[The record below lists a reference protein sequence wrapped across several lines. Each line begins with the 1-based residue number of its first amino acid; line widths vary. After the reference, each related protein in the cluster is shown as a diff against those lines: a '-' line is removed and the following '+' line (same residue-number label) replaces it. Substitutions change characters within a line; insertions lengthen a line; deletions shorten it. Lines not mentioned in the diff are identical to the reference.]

1 MRTLGVVGALV
12 AVAAAVF
19 GGASVAWA
27 DPGEAVTAFDAVVN
41 VGAAGDLQVTETIGY
56 RFAGTTHHGLLR
68 ELHSSQVTA
77 VQVETPTGA
86 PAATSVT
93 VQGGYTTIR
102 VGDPAR
108 TVSGTQ
114 TYVLH
119 YAVGGVL
126 DADVLRW
133 DFVGDGWQV
142 PVQRATVR
150 VTAPRPADTRHCAAA
165 GCTVTGSGATAVFAA
180 GPLAPGN
187 GLPVTLDY
195 PTGTVGGTPPGL
207 AVLGWLQLVVVLGVL
222 GALGWVVARSLRDP
236 QAKPS
241 GAHRRAAAA
250 VPAGG
255 TTPAAWTSTPAAPR
269 DVPAATRPAVPPA
282 GAPGGRTRSGAEWA
296 AAAPPVGA
304 PGDEGR
310 RAEWAAPTTPAA
322 VPLAEAGLP
331 APPPDISPGLLAV
344 LHSGGKGTDA
354 VTATLLDLAVRGYL
368 RVEEQGGRWRPRG
381 WTLVATAPT
390 TPDRLAPHEEA
401 LLHNA
406 FGGTPTTTVSEVCH
420 RRTRALEAAHKALV
434 AEAVE
439 RGWVAKNVLAAC
451 GKAMG
456 LSIFFIGFV
465 AAIVNFG
472 GFPRSFPFP
481 FPFPFFFLA
490 VGTGIVG
497 VFASALLSLVKP
509 ARRTAAG
516 NAVLAELATYRAEL
530 AGSGL
535 ERIPS
540 DRAAEVFSR
549 SLPHAA
555 ALGLARQWTRSFAQ
569 LFALAP
575 PAAAAWYRPAGQAA
589 TALGAV
595 TATVV
600 GFVNAA
606 GARPSATTTSR
617 GFASSGSSDFGSS
630 SSSSSSSFSGGDG
643 GGGGSSGG
651 GGSW

>member
-1 MRTLGVVGALV
+1 MSPGLEPRLASLLV
-12 AVAAAVF
+12 YAVALL
-19 GGASVAWA
+19 GAHTVLRRRRTPEKRRREGDQWA
-27 DPGEAVTAFDAVVN
+27 RRHLA
-41 VGAAGDLQVTETIGY
+41 Y
-56 RFAGTTHHGLLR
+56 
-68 ELHSSQVTA
+68 
-77 VQVETPTGA
+77 VETRWTPNVDRCPDRNRRVHLWVRRSWARSLERA
-86 PAATSVT
+86 PFPGPASSRAWPSYRRWWRSL
-93 VQGGYTTIR
+93 GYTATR
-102 VGDPAR
+102 PDYLPPAR
-108 TVSGTQ
+108 
-114 TYVLH
+114 
-119 YAVGGVL
+119 A
-126 DADVLRW
+126 
-133 DFVGDGWQV
+133 
-142 PVQRATVR
+142 
-150 VTAPRPADTRHCAAA
+150 
-165 GCTVTGSGATAVFAA
+165 
-180 GPLAPGN
+180 LALGN

-241 GAHRRAAAA
+241 GAHRRAAAS
-250 VPAGG
+250 VPGDG
-255 TTPAAWTSTPAAPR
+255 RTTPAAWTSTPAAPR

-282 GAPGGRTRSGAEWA
+282 GRPGERRTRSRAEWA

-310 RAEWAAPTTPAA
+310 RAEWAASTAPAA

-368 RVEEQGGRWRPRG
+368 RVEEQAGRWRPRG

-451 GKAMG
+451 GKAVG

-465 AAIVNFG
+465 AAIVNFD

-481 FPFPFFFLA
+481 FPFFFLA
-490 VGTGIVG
+490 IGTGIVG
-497 VFASALLSLVKP
+497 VFTSALLSLVKP
-509 ARRTAAG
+509 VRRTAAG

-530 AGSGL
+530 AGLGL

-555 ALGLARQWTRSFAQ
+555 ALGLPASGRGASPSSSLLRRLPRGQV
-569 LFALAP
+569 P
-575 PAAAAWYRPAGQAA
+575 PGRAG
-589 TALGAV
+589 GD
-595 TATVV
+595 
-600 GFVNAA
+600 
-606 GARPSATTTSR
+606 GARP
-617 GFASSGSSDFGSS
+617 
-630 SSSSSSSFSGGDG
+630 
-643 GGGGSSGG
+643 
-651 GGSW
+651 

>member
-12 AVAAAVF
+12 AVAAVVF

-255 TTPAAWTSTPAAPR
+255 STPAAWTTTPGRPAAP
-269 DVPAATRPAVPPA
+269 
-282 GAPGGRTRSGAEWA
+282 A
-296 AAAPPVGA
+296 AAAPQPGA
-304 PGDEGR
+304 PVVGSLSA

-331 APPPDISPGLLAV
+331 APPPDVSPGLLAV
-344 LHSGGKGTDA
+344 LHSGGKGTNA

-368 RVEEQGGRWRPRG
+368 RVEEQGARWRPRG

-401 LLHNA
+401 LLLNA
-406 FGGTPTTTVSEVCH
+406 FGGRPTTTVSEVCH

-451 GKAMG
+451 GKAVG

-472 GFPRSFPFP
+472 GFPRSFPF
-481 FPFPFFFLA
+481 FFLA
-490 VGTGIVG
+490 IGTGIVG

-509 ARRTAAG
+509 VRRTAAG
-516 NAVLAELATYRAEL
+516 NAVLAELATYRAKL
-530 AGSGL
+530 AGLGL
-535 ERIPS
+535 ERIPP

-555 ALGLARQWTRSFAQ
+555 ALGLAHQWTRRFAQ

-575 PAAAAWYRPAGQAA
+575 PGAAAWYRPAGQAA

-606 GARPSATTTSR
+606 GARPSTTTTSR
-617 GFASSGSSDFGSS
+617 GFASSSSSDFGSS

>member
-12 AVAAAVF
+12 AVAAVVF

-250 VPAGG
+250 VPAEGAPPRPPG
-255 TTPAAWTSTPAAPR
+255 RRPPRPRATFRPPPDPQFRLPAGQEKGARDPVPSGLPPPRRSAHPAMRAGEPNGPRPPPRPPSRSSRRGCLRRRRISRPACSPCCTPAAR
-269 DVPAATRPAVPPA
+269 
-282 GAPGGRTRSGAEWA
+282 
-296 AAAPPVGA
+296 
-304 PGDEGR
+304 
-310 RAEWAAPTTPAA
+310 APT
-322 VPLAEAGLP
+322 
-331 APPPDISPGLLAV
+331 
-344 LHSGGKGTDA
+344 
-354 VTATLLDLAVRGYL
+354 R
-368 RVEEQGGRWRPRG
+368 
-381 WTLVATAPT
+381 
-390 TPDRLAPHEEA
+390 
-401 LLHNA
+401 
-406 FGGTPTTTVSEVCH
+406 
-420 RRTRALEAAHKALV
+420 
-434 AEAVE
+434 
-439 RGWVAKNVLAAC
+439 
-451 GKAMG
+451 
-456 LSIFFIGFV
+456 
-465 AAIVNFG
+465 
-472 GFPRSFPFP
+472 
-481 FPFPFFFLA
+481 
-490 VGTGIVG
+490 
-497 VFASALLSLVKP
+497 
-509 ARRTAAG
+509 
-516 NAVLAELATYRAEL
+516 
-530 AGSGL
+530 
-535 ERIPS
+535 
-540 DRAAEVFSR
+540 
-549 SLPHAA
+549 
-555 ALGLARQWTRSFAQ
+555 
-569 LFALAP
+569 
-575 PAAAAWYRPAGQAA
+575 
-589 TALGAV
+589 
-595 TATVV
+595 
-600 GFVNAA
+600 
-606 GARPSATTTSR
+606 
-617 GFASSGSSDFGSS
+617 
-630 SSSSSSSFSGGDG
+630 
-643 GGGGSSGG
+643 
-651 GGSW
+651 

>member
-12 AVAAAVF
+12 AVAAVVF

-195 PTGTVGGTPPGL
+195 PAGTVGGTPPGL

-255 TTPAAWTSTPAAPR
+255 STPAAWTTTPGRPTAP
-269 DVPAATRPAVPPA
+269 
-282 GAPGGRTRSGAEWA
+282 A
-296 AAAPPVGA
+296 AAAPQPGA
-304 PGDEGR
+304 PVVGSLSA

-331 APPPDISPGLLAV
+331 APPPDVSPGLLAV
-344 LHSGGKGTDA
+344 LHSGGKGTNA

-368 RVEEQGGRWRPRG
+368 RVEEQGARWRPRG

-406 FGGTPTTTVSEVCH
+406 FGGRPTTTVSEVCH

-439 RGWVAKNVLAAC
+439 RGWVAKDVLAAC
-451 GKAMG
+451 GKAVG

-472 GFPRSFPFP
+472 GFPKS
-481 FPFPFFFLA
+481 FPFFFLA
-490 VGTGIVG
+490 IGTGIVG
-497 VFASALLSLVKP
+497 VFASALLSSVKP
-509 ARRTAAG
+509 VRRTAAG
-516 NAVLAELATYRAEL
+516 NAVLAELAPYRAKL
-530 AGSGL
+530 AGLGL
-535 ERIPS
+535 ERIPP

-555 ALGLARQWTRSFAQ
+555 ALGLAHQWTRRFAQ

-575 PAAAAWYRPAGQAA
+575 PGAAAWYRPVGQAA

-606 GARPSATTTSR
+606 GARPSTTTTSR
-617 GFASSGSSDFGSS
+617 GFASSSSSDFGSS

>member
-12 AVAAAVF
+12 AVAAVVVF

-27 DPGEAVTAFDAVVN
+27 DPGEAVTAFDAVVD
-41 VGAAGDLQVTETIGY
+41 VDAAGDLQVTETIGY
-56 RFAGTTHHGLLR
+56 RFAGTAHHGVLR
-68 ELHSSQVTA
+68 ELHSSEVTA

-93 VQGGYTTIR
+93 VHGGYTTIR

-114 TYVLH
+114 IYVLH
-119 YAVGGVL
+119 YVVGGVL
-126 DADVLRW
+126 DAEVLRW

-150 VTAPRPADTRHCAAA
+150 ITAPRPADARHCAAA

-187 GLPVTLDY
+187 GLPVTLEY
-195 PTGTVGGTPPGL
+195 PTGTVGETPPGL
-207 AVLGWLQLVVVLGVL
+207 AVLGWLQLAVVLAVL
-222 GALGWVVARSLRDP
+222 GGLGWVVVRSLRDP
-236 QAKPS
+236 QAKPP
-241 GAHRRAAAA
+241 GAHRRPAAAA
-250 VPAGG
+250 VLGDGRCTPVAWVA
-255 TTPAAWTSTPAAPR
+255 TPAAQP
-269 DVPAATRPAVPPA
+269 
-282 GAPGGRTRSGAEWA
+282 
-296 AAAPPVGA
+296 
-304 PGDEGR
+304 
-310 RAEWAAPTTPAA
+310 A

-331 APPPDISPGLLAV
+331 SPPPDVSPGLLAV

-368 RVEEQGGRWRPRG
+368 RVEEQGGRRRLRG

-390 TPDRLAPHEEA
+390 TPDRLAPHEET

-406 FGGTPTTTVSEVCH
+406 FGGRPTATVSEVCH
-420 RRTRALEAAHKALV
+420 RRTRALEAAHEALV

-439 RGWVAKNVLAAC
+439 RGWVAKNVLAT
-451 GKAMG
+451 GG
-456 LSIFFIGFV
+456 RTVGISIFFIGFV

-472 GFPRSFPFP
+472 GFPRSFPF
-481 FPFPFFFLA
+481 FFLA
-490 VGTGIVG
+490 IGTGIVG

-509 ARRTAAG
+509 VRRTAAG
-516 NAVLAELATYRAEL
+516 NAVLAELAPYRAKL
-530 AGSGL
+530 AGLGL
-535 ERIPS
+535 ERIPP

-555 ALGLARQWTRSFAQ
+555 ALGLAHRWTRRFAQ

-575 PAAAAWYRPAGQAA
+575 PGAAAWYRPAGPAA

-600 GFVNAA
+600 GFVDAA
-606 GARPSATTTSR
+606 GARPSTTTTSR
-617 GFASSGSSDFGSS
+617 GFAGSS

>member
-1 MRTLGVVGALV
+1 MVDV
-12 AVAAAVF
+12 
-19 GGASVAWA
+19 
-27 DPGEAVTAFDAVVN
+27 D
-41 VGAAGDLQVTETIGY
+41 AAGDLQVTETIGY

-86 PAATSVT
+86 PADTTVT
-93 VQGGYTTIR
+93 VHGGYTTIR

-119 YAVGGVL
+119 YAVGGVV

-165 GCTVTGSGATAVFAA
+165 GCTVTASGATAVFAA

-195 PTGTVGGTPPGL
+195 PTGTVGGTTPGL

-222 GALGWVVARSLRDP
+222 GGLGWVVARSLRDP
-236 QAKPS
+236 QATPS
-241 GAHRRAAAA
+241 GAHRRAAAS
-250 VPAGG
+250 VPGDG
-255 TTPAAWTSTPAAPR
+255 RTTPAVWTAASAAPR

-282 GAPGGRTRSGAEWA
+282 GAPGGGRTRSRAEWA

-310 RAEWAAPTTPAA
+310 RAEWAASTAPPA

-331 APPPDISPGLLAV
+331 APPPDVSPGLLAV

-368 RVEEQGGRWRPRG
+368 RVEEQGGRCRPRG

-390 TPDRLAPHEEA
+390 APDRLAPHEEA
-401 LLHNA
+401 LLHSA
-406 FGGTPTTTVSEVCH
+406 FGGGRPTATISEVCH

-439 RGWVAKNVLAAC
+439 RGWVAKNVVATSGRAV
-451 GKAMG
+451 GMW
-456 LSIFFIGFV
+456 IFFIGFV
-465 AAIVNFG
+465 AAIANFG
-472 GFPRSFPFP
+472 GYPRSFPFLP
-481 FPFPFFFLA
+481 LPLFFLA
-490 VGTGIVG
+490 IGTGIVG
-497 VFASALLSLVKP
+497 VFASALFAWSSP
-509 ARRTAAG
+509 CAAPRRAMPCWPSSRPTAPSSPGRASNASRPTARRRSSADRCPTPPPSAWRTRG
-516 NAVLAELATYRAEL
+516 RGVSPSSSLLRRRA
-530 AGSGL
+530 
-535 ERIPS
+535 R
-540 DRAAEVFSR
+540 
-549 SLPHAA
+549 
-555 ALGLARQWTRSFAQ
+555 
-569 LFALAP
+569 
-575 PAAAAWYRPAGQAA
+575 RPG
-589 TALGAV
+589 T
-595 TATVV
+595 
-600 GFVNAA
+600 
-606 GARPSATTTSR
+606 ARPGR
-617 GFASSGSSDFGSS
+617 RRRRSGP
-630 SSSSSSSFSGGDG
+630 
-643 GGGGSSGG
+643 
-651 GGSW
+651 

>member
-1 MRTLGVVGALV
+1 MRTPGVVGALL
-12 AVAAAVF
+12 AVAAVVF
-19 GGASVAWA
+19 GSAPVAWA
-27 DPGEAVTAFDAVVN
+27 DPGEAVTAFDAVATVD
-41 VGAAGDLQVTETIGY
+41 GAGDLQVTETIGY
-56 RFAGTTHHGLLR
+56 RFAGTAHHGLLR
-68 ELHSSQVTA
+68 ELHSSRVTA
-77 VQVETPTGA
+77 VRVETPTGA
-86 PAATSVT
+86 PASTSVT
-93 VQGGYTTIR
+93 VSGGYTTLR

-119 YAVGGVL
+119 YAVGGVVGG
-126 DADVLRW
+126 DVLRW

-195 PTGTVGGTPPGL
+195 PTGTVGGPPVGL

-255 TTPAAWTSTPAAPR
+255 STPAAWTTTPGRAAAP
-269 DVPAATRPAVPPA
+269 
-282 GAPGGRTRSGAEWA
+282 A
-296 AAAPPVGA
+296 AAAPPPGA
-304 PGDEGR
+304 PVVGSLSA

-331 APPPDISPGLLAV
+331 APPPDVSPGLLAV
-344 LHSGGKGTDA
+344 LHSGGKGTNA

-390 TPDRLAPHEEA
+390 TPDRLAPHEET

-406 FGGTPTTTVSEVCH
+406 FGGRPTATISEVCH
-420 RRTRALEAAHKALV
+420 RRTRALEAAHEALV

-439 RGWVAKNVLAAC
+439 RGWVAKNVLATS
-451 GKAMG
+451 GRTVGM
-456 LSIFFIGFV
+456 SIFFIGFV

-472 GFPRSFPFP
+472 GFPKS
-481 FPFPFFFLA
+481 FPFFFLA
-490 VGTGIVG
+490 IGTGIVG

-509 ARRTAAG
+509 VRRTAAG
-516 NAVLAELATYRAEL
+516 NAVLAELAPYRAKL
-530 AGSGL
+530 AGLGL
-535 ERIPS
+535 ERIPP

-555 ALGLARQWTRSFAQ
+555 ALGLAHRWTRRFAQ

-575 PAAAAWYRPAGQAA
+575 PGAAAWYRPAGQAA

-606 GARPSATTTSR
+606 GARPSTTTTSR
-617 GFASSGSSDFGSS
+617 GFASSSSSDFGSS

>member
-12 AVAAAVF
+12 AVAAVVF

-195 PTGTVGGTPPGL
+195 PTGTVGGPPVGL

-255 TTPAAWTSTPAAPR
+255 STPAAWTTTPGRPAAP
-269 DVPAATRPAVPPA
+269 
-282 GAPGGRTRSGAEWA
+282 A
-296 AAAPPVGA
+296 AAAPQPGA
-304 PGDEGR
+304 PVVGSLSA

-331 APPPDISPGLLAV
+331 APPPDVSPGLLAV
-344 LHSGGKGTDA
+344 LHSGGKGTNA

-368 RVEEQGGRWRPRG
+368 RVEEQGARWRPRG

-406 FGGTPTTTVSEVCH
+406 FGGRPTTTVSEVCH

-451 GKAMG
+451 GKAVG

-472 GFPRSFPFP
+472 GFPRSFPF
-481 FPFPFFFLA
+481 FFLA
-490 VGTGIVG
+490 IGTGIVG

-509 ARRTAAG
+509 VRRTAAG
-516 NAVLAELATYRAEL
+516 NAVLAELATYRAKL
-530 AGSGL
+530 AGLGL
-535 ERIPS
+535 ERIPP

-555 ALGLARQWTRSFAQ
+555 ALGLAHQWTRRFAQ

-575 PAAAAWYRPAGQAA
+575 PGAAAWYRPAGQAA

-606 GARPSATTTSR
+606 GARPSTTTTSR
-617 GFASSGSSDFGSS
+617 GFASSSSSDFGSS

>member
-12 AVAAAVF
+12 AVAAVVF

-250 VPAGG
+250 VPGAG
-255 TTPAAWTSTPAAPR
+255 APPR
-269 DVPAATRPAVPPA
+269 PPGRRPPRPRATFRPPPDPQPPA
-282 GAPGGRTRSGAEWA
+282 GRPGERRTDPAPSGLLPPRRSAHPAMRAGEPNGPR
-296 AAAPPVGA
+296 PP
-304 PGDEGR
+304 PRPPSRSPR
-310 RAEWAAPTTPAA
+310 RGC
-322 VPLAEAGLP
+322 L
-331 APPPDISPGLLAV
+331 APPPDVSPGLLAV

-406 FGGTPTTTVSEVCH
+406 FGGRPTTTVSEVCH

-451 GKAMG
+451 GKAVGM
-456 LSIFFIGFV
+456 SIFFIGFV

-472 GFPRSFPFP
+472 GFPRSFPF
-481 FPFPFFFLA
+481 FFLA
-490 VGTGIVG
+490 IGTGIVG

-509 ARRTAAG
+509 VRRTAAG

-530 AGSGL
+530 AGLGL

-595 TATVV
+595 TATSSASSTPRAPDRPP
-600 GFVNAA
+600 AA
-606 GARPSATTTSR
+606 SR
-617 GFASSGSSDFGSS
+617 GSGSSGSSDFGSS

>member
-1 MRTLGVVGALV
+1 MRTPGVVGALL
-12 AVAAAVF
+12 AVAAVVF
-19 GGASVAWA
+19 GSAGVAWA
-27 DPGEAVTAFDAVVN
+27 DPGEAVTAFDVVAT
-41 VGAAGDLQVTETIGY
+41 VDGAGDLQVTETIGY
-56 RFAGTTHHGLLR
+56 RFAGTAHHGLLR
-68 ELHSSQVTA
+68 ELHSSRVTA
-77 VQVETPTGA
+77 VRVETPTGA
-86 PAATSVT
+86 PASTSVT
-93 VQGGYTTIR
+93 VSGGYTTLR

-195 PTGTVGGTPPGL
+195 PTGTVGGPPPGL

-255 TTPAAWTSTPAAPR
+255 STPAAWTTTPGRPAAP
-269 DVPAATRPAVPPA
+269 
-282 GAPGGRTRSGAEWA
+282 A
-296 AAAPPVGA
+296 AAAPQPGA
-304 PGDEGR
+304 PVVGSLSA

-331 APPPDISPGLLAV
+331 APPPDVSPGLLAV
-344 LHSGGKGTDA
+344 LHSGGKGTNA

-368 RVEEQGGRWRPRG
+368 RVEEQGARWRPRG

-406 FGGTPTTTVSEVCH
+406 FGGRPTTTVSEVCH

-451 GKAMG
+451 GKAVG

-472 GFPRSFPFP
+472 GFPRSFPF
-481 FPFPFFFLA
+481 FFLA
-490 VGTGIVG
+490 IGTGIVG

-509 ARRTAAG
+509 VRRTAAG
-516 NAVLAELATYRAEL
+516 NAVLAELATYRAKL
-530 AGSGL
+530 AGLGL
-535 ERIPS
+535 ERIPP

-555 ALGLARQWTRSFAQ
+555 ALGLAHQWTRRFAQ

-575 PAAAAWYRPAGQAA
+575 PGAAAWYRPAGQAA

-606 GARPSATTTSR
+606 GARPSTTTTSR
-617 GFASSGSSDFGSS
+617 GFASSSSSDFGSS

>member
-12 AVAAAVF
+12 AVAAVVF

-195 PTGTVGGTPPGL
+195 PTGTVGGPPPGL

-255 TTPAAWTSTPAAPR
+255 STPAAWTTTPGRPAAP
-269 DVPAATRPAVPPA
+269 
-282 GAPGGRTRSGAEWA
+282 A
-296 AAAPPVGA
+296 AAAPQPGA
-304 PGDEGR
+304 PVVGSLSA

-331 APPPDISPGLLAV
+331 APPPDVSPGLLAV
-344 LHSGGKGTDA
+344 LHSGGKGTNA

-406 FGGTPTTTVSEVCH
+406 FGGRPTTTVSEVCH

-451 GKAMG
+451 GKAVG

-472 GFPRSFPFP
+472 GFPRSFPF
-481 FPFPFFFLA
+481 FFLA
-490 VGTGIVG
+490 IGTGIVG

-509 ARRTAAG
+509 VRRTAAG
-516 NAVLAELATYRAEL
+516 NAVLAELATYRAKL
-530 AGSGL
+530 AGLGL
-535 ERIPS
+535 ERIPP

-555 ALGLARQWTRSFAQ
+555 ALGLARQWTRRFAQ

-606 GARPSATTTSR
+606 GARPSTTTTSR
-617 GFASSGSSDFGSS
+617 GFASSSSSDFGSS

>member
-12 AVAAAVF
+12 AVAAVVVF

-27 DPGEAVTAFDAVVN
+27 DPGAAVTAFDAVVD
-41 VGAAGDLQVTETIGY
+41 VDAAGDLQVTETISY
-56 RFAGTTHHGLLR
+56 RFAGTAHHGLLR
-68 ELHSSQVTA
+68 ELHSSEVTA

-93 VQGGYTTIR
+93 VHGGYTTIR

-114 TYVLH
+114 IYVLH
-119 YAVGGVL
+119 YVVGGVL
-126 DADVLRW
+126 DAEVLRW

-150 VTAPRPADTRHCAAA
+150 ITAPRPADARHCAAA

-187 GLPVTLDY
+187 GVPVTLEY
-195 PTGTVGGTPPGL
+195 PTGTVGETPPGL
-207 AVLGWLQLVVVLGVL
+207 AVLGWLQLAVVLAVL
-222 GALGWVVARSLRDP
+222 GGLGWVVVRSLRDP
-236 QAKPS
+236 QAKPP
-241 GAHRRAAAA
+241 GAHRRPAAAA
-250 VPAGG
+250 VLGDG
-255 TTPAAWTSTPAAPR
+255 RCTPVAWAATPAAP
-269 DVPAATRPAVPPA
+269 P
-282 GAPGGRTRSGAEWA
+282 
-296 AAAPPVGA
+296 
-304 PGDEGR
+304 
-310 RAEWAAPTTPAA
+310 A

-331 APPPDISPGLLAV
+331 SPPPDVSPGLLAV

-390 TPDRLAPHEEA
+390 TPDRLAPHEET

-406 FGGTPTTTVSEVCH
+406 FGGRPTATVSEVCH
-420 RRTRALEAAHKALV
+420 RRTRALEAAHEALV

-439 RGWVAKNVLAAC
+439 RGWVAKNVLATS
-451 GKAMG
+451 GRTVGM
-456 LSIFFIGFV
+456 SIFFIGFV

-472 GFPRSFPFP
+472 GFPRSFPF
-481 FPFPFFFLA
+481 FFLA
-490 VGTGIVG
+490 IGTGIVA

-509 ARRTAAG
+509 VRRTAAG
-516 NAVLAELATYRAEL
+516 NAVLAELAPYRAKL
-530 AGSGL
+530 AGLGL
-535 ERIPS
+535 ERIPP

-555 ALGLARQWTRSFAQ
+555 ALGLAHRWTRRFAQ

-575 PAAAAWYRPAGQAA
+575 PGAAAWYRPAGPAA
-589 TALGAV
+589 TALWAV

-600 GFVNAA
+600 GFVDAA
-606 GARPSATTTSR
+606 GARPSTTTTSR
-617 GFASSGSSDFGSS
+617 GFAGSSSSDFGSS
-630 SSSSSSSFSGGDG
+630 SSSSSFSFSGGDG

>member
-1 MRTLGVVGALV
+1 
-12 AVAAAVF
+12 
-19 GGASVAWA
+19 
-27 DPGEAVTAFDAVVN
+27 
-41 VGAAGDLQVTETIGY
+41 
-56 RFAGTTHHGLLR
+56 
-68 ELHSSQVTA
+68 
-77 VQVETPTGA
+77 
-86 PAATSVT
+86 
-93 VQGGYTTIR
+93 
-102 VGDPAR
+102 
-108 TVSGTQ
+108 
-114 TYVLH
+114 
-119 YAVGGVL
+119 
-126 DADVLRW
+126 
-133 DFVGDGWQV
+133 
-142 PVQRATVR
+142 
-150 VTAPRPADTRHCAAA
+150 
-165 GCTVTGSGATAVFAA
+165 
-180 GPLAPGN
+180 
-187 GLPVTLDY
+187 
-195 PTGTVGGTPPGL
+195 
-207 AVLGWLQLVVVLGVL
+207 VLGVL

-255 TTPAAWTSTPAAPR
+255 STPAAWTTTPGRPAAP
-269 DVPAATRPAVPPA
+269 
-282 GAPGGRTRSGAEWA
+282 A
-296 AAAPPVGA
+296 AAAPQPGA
-304 PGDEGR
+304 PVVGSLSA

-331 APPPDISPGLLAV
+331 APPPDVSPGLLAV
-344 LHSGGKGTDA
+344 LHSGGKGTNA

-368 RVEEQGGRWRPRG
+368 RVEEQGARWRPRG

-406 FGGTPTTTVSEVCH
+406 FGGRPTTTVSEVCH

-451 GKAMG
+451 GKAVG

-481 FPFPFFFLA
+481 FFFLA
-490 VGTGIVG
+490 IGTGIVG

-509 ARRTAAG
+509 VRRTAAG
-516 NAVLAELATYRAEL
+516 NAVLAELAPYRAKL
-530 AGSGL
+530 AGLGL
-535 ERIPS
+535 ERIPP

-555 ALGLARQWTRSFAQ
+555 ALGLAHQWTRRFAQ

-575 PAAAAWYRPAGQAA
+575 PGAAAWYRPAGQAA

-606 GARPSATTTSR
+606 GARPSTTTTSR
-617 GFASSGSSDFGSS
+617 GFASSSSSDFGSS

>member
-12 AVAAAVF
+12 AVAAVVF

-27 DPGEAVTAFDAVVN
+27 DPGEAVTAFDAV
-41 VGAAGDLQVTETIGY
+41 AAVDAGGHLQITETIGY

-195 PTGTVGGTPPGL
+195 PTGTVGGPPPGL

-255 TTPAAWTSTPAAPR
+255 STPAAWTTTPGRPAAP
-269 DVPAATRPAVPPA
+269 
-282 GAPGGRTRSGAEWA
+282 A
-296 AAAPPVGA
+296 AAAPQPGA
-304 PGDEGR
+304 PVVGSLSA

-331 APPPDISPGLLAV
+331 APPPDVSPGLLAV
-344 LHSGGKGTDA
+344 LHSGGKGTNA

-368 RVEEQGGRWRPRG
+368 RVEEQGARWRPRG

-406 FGGTPTTTVSEVCH
+406 FGGRPTTTVSEVCH

-451 GKAMG
+451 GKAVG

-472 GFPRSFPFP
+472 GFPRSFPF
-481 FPFPFFFLA
+481 FFLA
-490 VGTGIVG
+490 IGTGIVG

-509 ARRTAAG
+509 VRRTAAG
-516 NAVLAELATYRAEL
+516 NAVLAELATYRAKL
-530 AGSGL
+530 AGLGL
-535 ERIPS
+535 ERIPP

-555 ALGLARQWTRSFAQ
+555 ALGLAHQWTRRFAQ

-575 PAAAAWYRPAGQAA
+575 PGAAAWYRPAGQAA

-606 GARPSATTTSR
+606 GARPSTTTTSR
-617 GFASSGSSDFGSS
+617 GFASSSSSDFGSS

>member
-12 AVAAAVF
+12 AVAAVVF

-255 TTPAAWTSTPAAPR
+255 TTPAAWTTTPGRPAAP
-269 DVPAATRPAVPPA
+269 AAAAPQA
-282 GAPGGRTRSGAEWA
+282 GAPGAGGLSA
-296 AAAPPVGA
+296 
-304 PGDEGR
+304 

-322 VPLAEAGLP
+322 VPLVEAGLP
-331 APPPDISPGLLAV
+331 APPPDVSPGLLAV
-344 LHSGGKGTDA
+344 LHSGGKGTNA

-368 RVEEQGGRWRPRG
+368 RVEEQGGRWQPRG

-401 LLHNA
+401 LLHDA
-406 FGGTPTTTVSEVCH
+406 FGGRPTTTVSEVCH
-420 RRTRALEAAHKALV
+420 RRTRTLEAAHKALV

-451 GKAMG
+451 GKAVG

-481 FPFPFFFLA
+481 FPFFFLA
-490 VGTGIVG
+490 IGTGIVG

-509 ARRTAAG
+509 VRRTAAG

-530 AGSGL
+530 AGLGL

>member
-12 AVAAAVF
+12 AVAAVVF

-77 VQVETPTGA
+77 VQVETPTRA

-195 PTGTVGGTPPGL
+195 PTGTVGGPPPGL

-255 TTPAAWTSTPAAPR
+255 STPAAWTTTPGRAAAP
-269 DVPAATRPAVPPA
+269 
-282 GAPGGRTRSGAEWA
+282 A
-296 AAAPPVGA
+296 AAAPPPGA
-304 PGDEGR
+304 PVVGSLSA

-331 APPPDISPGLLAV
+331 APPPDVSPGLLAV
-344 LHSGGKGTDA
+344 LHSGGKGTNA

-368 RVEEQGGRWRPRG
+368 RVEEQGARWRPRG

-406 FGGTPTTTVSEVCH
+406 FGGRPTTTVSEVCH

-451 GKAMG
+451 GKAVG
-456 LSIFFIGFV
+456 LSIFIIGFV

-472 GFPRSFPFP
+472 GFPRSFPF
-481 FPFPFFFLA
+481 FFLA
-490 VGTGIVG
+490 IGTGIVA

-509 ARRTAAG
+509 VRRTAAG
-516 NAVLAELATYRAEL
+516 NAVLAELAPYRAKL
-530 AGSGL
+530 AGLGL
-535 ERIPS
+535 ERIPP

-555 ALGLARQWTRSFAQ
+555 ALGLAHQWTRRFAQ

-575 PAAAAWYRPAGQAA
+575 PGAAAWYRPAGQAA

-606 GARPSATTTSR
+606 GARPSTTTTSR
-617 GFASSGSSDFGSS
+617 GFASSSSSDFGSS